1 MTQFMKKSYSGF
13 SLYMLFPV
21 LLLLLVGILVG
32 SFFDLQIANGIY
44 VGDNFWSII
53 VEYVGPLPSTVI
65 IVSAGVFLYHHFINK
80 DTPHHKIF
88 AWFYLILVIAITG
101 SFWGYDTLHRH
112 LDGAYW
118 WFIIGI
124 PVIAVTE
131 IPVFF
136 LLKNGNKDDY
146 LRKGLIIIV
155 ASLLV
160 LILTFGVKLLVIR
173 PRYMF
178 MLKWDRLDLYKPWYT
193 FGGDKSI
200 YQNLPGY
207 ESYAIQSWPS
217 GHSSFASM
225 MILLVLFPS
234 CFEKT
239 KGKEIFFFIG
249 GMVYAFL
256 VMLARM
262 LDGHHFL
269 SDVSFGAFFGF
280 ISCVI
285 SLVGGSCIKKKKTEE
300 VKN

>member
-1 MTQFMKKSYSGF
+1 MKKTFSGF

-21 LLLLLVGILVG
+21 LSLLFVGILVG
-32 SFFDLQIANGIY
+32 SFFDLQIAEGIY

-53 VEYVGPLPSTVI
+53 VEYVGPLPSTAI
-65 IVSAGVFLYHHFINK
+65 IGSAGVFLYHYFMEK
-80 DTPHHKIF
+80 ETEHHKFF
-88 AWFYLILVIAITG
+88 AWFYLILIIVIVG
-101 SFWGYDTLHRH
+101 VFWGYDTVHRH

-118 WFIIGI
+118 WFVIGI
-124 PVIAVTE
+124 PVIAIVE

-136 LLKNGNKDDY
+136 LLKHGNKEDY
-146 LRKGLIIIV
+146 LKKALILV
-155 ASLLV
+155 FAALLV
-160 LILTFGVKLLVIR
+160 LILTFGVKLLVVR

-178 MLKWDRLDLYKPWYT
+178 LLQWERVDLYKPWYA

-200 YQNLPGY
+200 YKVLPGY

-217 GHSSFASM
+217 GHSSYASM
-225 MILLVLFPS
+225 MILLVIFPS

-239 KGKEIFFFIG
+239 KGKEFWFFLG

-285 SLVGGSCIKKKKTEE
+285 SMIACSAVKKKNQERA
-300 VKN
+300 NI